1 MTSRIFANMALYK
14 KVVLLTT
21 ITVFVSL
28 FTEYLVIFGI
38 TENFSEQKSEI
49 NALITAETLAEL
61 PVLENF
67 VMQKPG
73 EYEEI
78 KTLIKTLSRATGSN
92 IVILD
97 MKKEVLFS
105 QLQKEE
111 EDFVERAVEFA
122 FSDANI
128 IYHAEELYSRSYYSN
143 TVKKKIFNRQR
154 EEIGVVVVSELAS
167 AFELQQSYE
176 KLFLIFFANL
186 VGLIVGIAGSMVLA
200 KGITDTLFGL
210 EPAAIA
216 KLLEERSA
224 MLDSVQE
231 GVLCVNKNGE
241 ITLLNAN
248 AKKIFAYAGL
258 KFSETIGLNI
268 DAIYSSDMK
277 EVLLDGIANIN
288 YEEKIN
294 NVTVITN
301 QLPIKM
307 GEKIVGAIT
316 TFRPKTEMEE
326 LAQQL
331 TGVQTYADALRSQA
345 HEFMN
350 KMHVILGLTE
360 LGKYEELKD
369 YVKDIASDRQD
380 EVRYINQRLKD
391 PILSGLILGKMS
403 RARELDIDFS
413 LTEESYIPDLMAQAY
428 VDKIITI
435 IGNLTNN
442 AFEELANYEGECIV
456 LLSMLIF
463 DDELIITV
471 EDSGKGIEVN
481 AIDKIFHKGFSS
493 KGENRGIGLFIVKQT
508 LEDIGGD
515 IYVESVLGEGT
526 VFTVH
531 VPYVKRQHM

>member
-28 FTEYLVIFGI
+28 CTEYLVIFSI
-38 TENFSEQKSEI
+38 TENFNEQKSEI

-61 PVLENF
+61 PILENF

-97 MKKEVLFS
+97 TKKEVLFL

-111 EDFVERAVEFA
+111 EDFVERAIEFA

-128 IYHAEELYSRSYYSN
+128 IYHAEELYSRAYYSN

-154 EEIGVVVVSELAS
+154 EEIGIVVVSELAS

-176 KLFLIFFANL
+176 KLFLILFANL

-231 GVLCVNKNGE
+231 GVICINKDGE

-248 AKKIFAYAGL
+248 AKKIFEYAGL
-258 KFSETIGLNI
+258 KFSDTIGLNI

-277 EVLLDGIANIN
+277 EVLLDGIAHIN
-288 YEEKIN
+288 YKEKIN

-391 PILSGLILGKMS
+391 PILSGLVLGKMS

-456 LLSMLIF
+456 LLSMLVF
-463 DDELIITV
+463 DDEFIITV
-471 EDSGKGIEVN
+471 EDSGEGIEVN

-531 VPYVKRQHM
+531 MPYVKRQNM